1 MRQIP
6 PPATGSPA
14 PRCYAV
20 RGVPVLPIAAS
31 RGFSFAEPYA
41 IGMLMAGV
49 AVFAGLGALSR
60 QKGRPFSA
68 SLIYLVLG
76 LGAAAVLG
84 MAQVPWLDP
93 TDDAPLLEKV
103 TELAV
108 IFALFATGLKIDRP
122 FTMRAWGGVGRLL
135 LVAMPLTII
144 GVACFGRL
152 AMGLSWGSALVLGAV
167 LSPTDPVLAGDIG
180 VDPPGTGEEPEP
192 NFAITGEAGLN
203 DGLAFPFLFAG
214 LFVLDHGASGW
225 FGEWM
230 LADVLYSIVVG
241 ALIGGVGGHGI
252 AALAHFARDRGLL
265 SESFDGWLAI
275 PTVLVI
281 YGGTEIA
288 GAYGFI
294 AAFAGGLAF
303 RRYEKHNTLNE
314 RVHHGTET
322 VEKWGELVVVLLLG
336 TMVSTAGLLAPGV
349 SGWLLA
355 PLLLLVIRPLA
366 VVVAMVGR
374 GMPRRETA
382 FVAWFG
388 VRGIGS
394 LYYIA
399 VAAQAAQ
406 MHPADAGVLMWT
418 TIIVMLVSIV
428 AHGTT
433 ASPLE
438 RRLLGG

>member
-1 MRQIP
+1 M
-6 PPATGSPA
+6 PA
-14 PRCYAV
+14 
-20 RGVPVLPIAAS
+20 LPIAAS

-49 AVFAGLGALSR
+49 AVFVGLGALSR
-60 QKGRPFSA
+60 QQGRPFSA
-68 SLIYLVLG
+68 SLVYLVLG
-76 LGAAAVLG
+76 FAAAAVIS
-84 MAQVPWLDP
+84 MAGIPWLDP
-93 TDDAPLLEKV
+93 IDDATLLEKL

-122 FTMRAWGGVGRLL
+122 FTVRAWGGVGRLL
-135 LVAMPLTII
+135 TIAMPLTIA
-144 GVACFGRL
+144 GVACFGHF
-152 AMGLSWGSALVLGAV
+152 AMGLSWGSALLLGAV

-180 VDPPGTGEEPEP
+180 VDAPDTGEESEP
-192 NFAITGEAGLN
+192 NFAVTGEAGLN

-214 LFVLDHGASGW
+214 LFVLDHGDSGW
-225 FGEWM
+225 FGEWL
-230 LADVLYSIVVG
+230 LADVLYSIVV
-241 ALIGGVGGHGI
+241 AAVIGVAAGHGI
-252 AALAHFARDRGLL
+252 AAIAHLARDRGLL
-265 SESFDGWLAI
+265 AESLDGWLAI

-303 RRYEKHNTLNE
+303 RRHEKHHSLNE
-314 RVHHGTET
+314 RVHQGAET

-336 TMVSTAGLLAPGV
+336 TLASTAGFIAPGLA
-349 SGWLLA
+349 GWLLA
-355 PLLLLVIRPLA
+355 PLLLLVIRPVA

-374 GMPRRETA
+374 GMPARETA

-394 LYYIA
+394 LYYVA

-406 MHPADAGVLMWT
+406 VHPEDAEVLMWT
-418 TIIVMLVSIV
+418 TIVVMLVSIV

-433 ASPLE
+433 ASPLG
-438 RRLLGG
+438 RRLLST